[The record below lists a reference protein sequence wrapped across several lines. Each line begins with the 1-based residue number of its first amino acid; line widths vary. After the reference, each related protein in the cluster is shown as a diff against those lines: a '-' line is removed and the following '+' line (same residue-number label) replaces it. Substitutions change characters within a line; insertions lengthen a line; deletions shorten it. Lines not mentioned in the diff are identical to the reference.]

1 MALTYKDA
9 GVDIDKAEEFV
20 RLIGEK
26 TRPHLK
32 EWVLKGIGGFS
43 SVVSIPST
51 FKDPLIVSS
60 CDGVGSKLKIAQML
74 KKFDTVGIDLVAM
87 CVNDLLP
94 VGASPLFFLDYLGTG
109 KLDLQRDLKLI
120 EGIIRGCEEAQCAL
134 VGGETAELPG
144 LYQEEDFELVGF
156 AVGVVERER
165 LIDGSAI
172 REGDVLL
179 GLSSSGLH
187 SNGYSLVRKLIELHK
202 LSLGSYF
209 EELGTSL
216 GEELL
221 KPTKI
226 YVKTVL
232 NLLDRYPIKGMAH
245 ITGGGLPGNI
255 PRILPQGLGVKIR
268 SGWPIP
274 PIFQFLQRLGVRP
287 EEMWRVFNMGIGF
300 VLVVDKEVVSSII
313 EEVDRLG
320 EKAFLIGEVIKGKG
334 VIIE

>member
-9 GVDIDKAEEFV
+9 GVDIDKADEFV
-20 RLIGEK
+20 RLIGERA
-26 TRPHLK
+26 RPYLK
-32 EWVLKGIGGFS
+32 GWVLKGIGGFS
-43 SVVSIPST
+43 SVVSIPPG

-60 CDGVGSKLKIAQML
+60 CDGVGTKLKIAQML
-74 KKFDTVGIDLVAM
+74 KRFDTVGIDLVAM

-109 KLDLQRDLKLI
+109 KLDLQRDLELI

-172 REGDVLL
+172 KEGDVLL

-187 SNGYSLVRKLIELHK
+187 SNGYSLVRKLIEVHK
-202 LSLGSYF
+202 LGLESYF
-209 EELGTSL
+209 EELGTTL

-232 NLLDRYPIKGMAH
+232 KLLDRYPIEGMAH

-268 SGWPIP
+268 VSWPIP
-274 PIFQFLQRLGVRP
+274 PIFQFIQRLGVKP
-287 EEMWRVFNMGIGF
+287 KEMWRVFNMGIGF
-300 VLVVDKEVVSSII
+300 VLVVDKRVVPSVM

-320 EKAFLIGEVIKGKG
+320 EKAFLIGEVIKGEG

>member
-1 MALTYKDA
+1 
-9 GVDIDKAEEFV
+9 
-20 RLIGEK
+20 
-26 TRPHLK
+26 
-32 EWVLKGIGGFS
+32 
-43 SVVSIPST
+43 VVSIPSG

-60 CDGVGSKLKIAQML
+60 CDGVGTKLKIAQML
-74 KKFDTVGIDLVAM
+74 KRFDTVGIDLVAM

-94 VGASPLFFLDYLGTG
+94 VGAYPLFFLDYLGTG

-120 EGIIRGCEEAQCAL
+120 EGIISGCEEAQCAL

-144 LYQEEDFELVGF
+144 LYQKEDFELVGF

-202 LSLGSYF
+202 LSLDSYF
-209 EELGTSL
+209 EEFGTSL

-232 NLLDRYPIKGMAH
+232 KLLDRYPIKGMAH

-268 SGWPIP
+268 VSWPIP
-274 PIFQFLQRLGVRP
+274 PIFQFLQRLGVKS

-300 VLVVDKEVVSSII
+300 VLVVDKELASSVM
-313 EEVDRLG
+313 EEVERLG
-320 EKAFLIGEVIKGKG
+320 EKAFLIGEVIKGEG